1 MRQAWSTVA
10 SGACSVTPPRRLGL
24 MVVSRLLGFRRRAV
38 RQRCLALEEP
48 EDPLGR
54 RALPL
59 LHGHARWAVSE
70 ARDLARDAERLARLP
85 LPRLSSST
93 TPRPHPRGLHELLDL
108 CTIFATD
115 VAPVR
120 LLLDRQR
127 PSSARG
133 SAMQYLPTE
142 ATP

>member
-1 MRQAWSTVA
+1 M
-10 SGACSVTPPRRLGL
+10 
-24 MVVSRLLGFRRRAV
+24 
-38 RQRCLALEEP
+38 
-48 EDPLGR
+48 D
-54 RALPL
+54 
-59 LHGHARWAVSE
+59 E
-70 ARDLARDAERLARLP
+70 ARDLARDAERLARLA
-85 LPRLSSST
+85 LPRLVVVDDAEAAS
-93 TPRPHPRGLHELLDL
+93 PAALRELLDL

-133 SAMQYLPTE
+133 NAMQYLPPE